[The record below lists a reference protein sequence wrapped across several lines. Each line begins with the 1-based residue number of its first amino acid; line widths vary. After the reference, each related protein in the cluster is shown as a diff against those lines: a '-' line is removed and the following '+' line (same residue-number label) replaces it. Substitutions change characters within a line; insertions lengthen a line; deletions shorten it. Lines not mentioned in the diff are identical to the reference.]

1 MPLWWE
7 APSWLNIV
15 GVSPEMQNTSFNIP
29 IATSM
34 VSDFSDGKLGGFLSL
49 TWCIWYHRT
58 RIVFSNESFNG
69 QKLMDDAIF
78 FCWTWLKNMEKGL
91 FLFIHGLAS
100 NIIRVGFC
108 IHGGMFYSF
117 LFVVGNLVIFR
128 FMAA

>member
-34 VSDFSDGKLGGFLSL
+34 VSDFSDGKVGGFLSL

-78 FCWTWLKNMEKGL
+78 FCWTWLKNMEKG
-91 FLFIHGLAS
+91 FDIPFHSWSS
-100 NIIRVGFC
+100 NIRAGFC
-108 IHGGMFYSF
+108 IRGGIGLLF
-117 LFVVGNLVIFR
+117 LFVVGYLVTFR
-128 FMAA
+128 SMAA